1 MTQDLSDMPLR
12 NHQQVHLLN
21 ERSEPQSNQQS
32 AAPVTQVTHQT
43 QNSAIAGLAG
53 RNHPSSLMGATN
65 VSQPM
70 YLETTNIIPNN
81 GGGIAGLGMNN

>member
-1 MTQDLSDMPLR
+1 MT
-12 NHQQVHLLN
+12 
-21 ERSEPQSNQQS
+21 
-32 AAPVTQVTHQT
+32 
-43 QNSAIAGLAG
+43 GLVG
-53 RNHPSSLMGATN
+53 RNYPSSLMGATN